1 MLSRKKLIIA
11 AVFGIAALAAFAGTC
26 TITRISLVNT
36 DGTHKTFAGQLDNT
50 SGVNILQHNF
60 VVAFLDSGNNVVQ
73 TTTVAGC
80 TRSIQDGKSGF
91 FSATS
96 SLPAAQTVVGLA
108 RIAFDSTFK
117 VGPVAAGD
125 VSISNIVV
133 TRTGASLVVTGK
145 IKNNA
150 ASTLVSPAAC
160 IVVRDVSG
168 NVLITGKDGSLS
180 DLAQNAS
187 ATFSAT
193 ITVPNDTT
201 ARSVDIWA
209 DGLDGSA
216 SGAPINPQSALGF
229 NVGCAAAAT
238 ATSTPATPT
247 NTATPTVTGTPPA
260 TNTATATSTGTA
272 TNTPTNTPVNTP
284 AATST
289 PC

>member
-1 MLSRKKLIIA
+1 MLGKKKLIIA

-60 VVAFLDSGNNVVQ
+60 LVAFLDSNNNVVE

-96 SLPAAQTVVGLA
+96 SQPAAQTAVGLA
-108 RIAFDSTFK
+108 RIAFDSAFK

-125 VSISNIVV
+125 VSLSNIVV
-133 TRTGASLVVTGK
+133 TRTGTSLVVTGN

-160 IVVRDVSG
+160 IVVRDVNG
-168 NVLITGKDGSLS
+168 NVLITGKDSSLS
-180 DLAQNAS
+180 DLAQNAT

-229 NVGCAAAAT
+229 NVGCPAAAT

-247 NTATPTVTGTPPA
+247 DTATATGTLPA
-260 TNTATATSTGTA
+260 TNTATNTPVGTA
-272 TNTPTNTPVNTP
+272 TSTPTNTPVNTP
-284 AATST
+284 TATST